1 MKLPVLP
8 NCNCPRHALVLLLAI
23 SNSKGQYSQLKLEER
38 NEYLQEELKVCRKKM
53 EELQADVTRLTSELR
68 VAEKNELLA
77 SREAR
82 EVRNCLALSEAKIR
96 EHLGS

>member
-1 MKLPVLP
+1 MVKLPVLP

-38 NEYLQEELKVCRKKM
+38 NEYLQEELKVCRKKI
-53 EELQADVTRLTSELR
+53 EELKADMIRLAGELR
-68 VAEKNELLA
+68 IAEKYELMA

-82 EVRNCLALSEAKIR
+82 EFRNYLAQF
-96 EHLGS
+96 